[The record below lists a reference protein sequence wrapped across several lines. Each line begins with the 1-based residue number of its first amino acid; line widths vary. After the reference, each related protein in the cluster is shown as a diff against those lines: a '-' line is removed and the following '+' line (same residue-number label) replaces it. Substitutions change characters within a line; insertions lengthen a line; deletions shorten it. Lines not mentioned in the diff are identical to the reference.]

1 MTDSRT
7 PAQVREHYEI
17 EKKLAAR
24 LRYAARAERGSL
36 YQEVYDERLRAIPH
50 HPLLTRAT
58 NQQAR
63 ERAVAPQLRLI
74 RSFIN
79 RDSVFMEVGPGDCAL
94 AMAVAQNVRHV
105 YAIDVSDGLVQD
117 TARPKNFTLLL
128 SDGISVP
135 VPPNSIDLAYSNQVM
150 EHLHP
155 EDAYDQLRNI
165 CTALKPGGAYLCIT
179 PNRLSGPWD
188 ISRTFDAVA
197 TGLHLKEYTI
207 TELSR
212 LFRAVGFRQVKTFVS
227 RGGRRM
233 SWLMPVELVY
243 AMEWVLEKIPRS
255 ITKQTANAL
264 AAIKVMAIK

>member
-1 MTDSRT
+1 MDSRT
-7 PAQVREHYEI
+7 PAQVREHYEV

-24 LRYAARAERGSL
+24 LRNAARAERRSL
-36 YQEVYDERLRAIPH
+36 YHTVYDERLRAIPH

-58 NQQAR
+58 NEQAR
-63 ERAVAPQLRLI
+63 ARAVTPQLRLI
-74 RSFIN
+74 RSFVH

-94 AMAVAQNVRHV
+94 AMAVAQHVRHV

-117 TARPKNFTLLL
+117 AVRPKNFALLL

-155 EDAYDQLRNI
+155 EDAFDQLCHI
-165 CTALKPGGAYLCIT
+165 YTALKPGGAYLCIT

-188 ISRTFDAVA
+188 ISRNFDSEA

-207 TELSR
+207 TEMR
-212 LFRAVGFRQVKTFVS
+212 QLFRAVGFAQVKTFVS
-227 RGGRRM
+227 SGGTRL
-233 SWLMPVELVY
+233 SPLMPVELVC
-243 AMEWVLEKIPRS
+243 AIEWALEKIPRGF
-255 ITKQTANAL
+255 TKQTANAL
-264 AAIKVMAIK
+264 AAIKVLAIK